1 MSNEEAVVLVQIKKE
16 KKHRVADGQR
26 RCFWRSTAWP
36 GGDPGVDGDGE
47 ARRGVGLSL
56 VAVWSH
62 GSGPEGR
69 FA

>member
-1 MSNEEAVVLVQIKKE
+1 MRRLLCWFRLKKKSIE
-16 KKHRVADGQR
+16 SLMVRGDASGVG
-26 RCFWRSTAWP
+26 TAWP
-36 GGDPGVDGDGE
+36 GGDPGMDGDGE

-56 VAVWSH
+56 VAEWSH